1 MRNWIGETED
11 ESVSIYAYLN
21 CHDCRQSLWLGKA
34 LHDNYRSY
42 CFHMGGADEP
52 PPWKREV
59 LNRILWKFLADH
71 SGHRIDVRLEHEM
84 TVEMFGYQEIGGDR
98 NEDVSYEQYLT
109 GGRGIAV
116 TTMSIPSAQ
125 AVLAGP
131 RPLRW
136 TCAEFHRFGDMGV
149 FEGRGAM
156 LIDGVILE
164 QGPMN
169 PPHAITL
176 ELVGEA
182 LRTAFGVG
190 WWLRHQSPLILG
202 QDTDPEPDLAVVPG
216 RPRDYA
222 GHPTTAELLIEVADS
237 SLSFD
242 TNEKR
247 LLYARAS
254 IREYWVVDINGR
266 RLLVYR
272 APQMGDYATQQAL
285 GPADAIAP
293 LAAPAAVVRVAD
305 LLV

>member
-1 MRNWIGETED
+1 
-11 ESVSIYAYLN
+11 
-21 CHDCRQSLWLGKA
+21 
-34 LHDNYRSY
+34 
-42 CFHMGGADEP
+42 
-52 PPWKREV
+52 
-59 LNRILWKFLADH
+59 
-71 SGHRIDVRLEHEM
+71 M
-84 TVEMFGYQEIGGDR
+84 TA
-98 NEDVSYEQYLT
+98 T
-109 GGRGIAV
+109 
-116 TTMSIPSAQ
+116 
-125 AVLAGP
+125 GP

-149 FEGRGAM
+149 FEGRRAM

-176 ELVGEA
+176 GLVEEA
-182 LRTAFGVG
+182 IRMAFGTG
-190 WWLRHQSPLILG
+190 WWLRQQLPLVLG

-222 GHPTTAELLIEVADS
+222 GHPTTAELVIEAADS
-237 SLSFD
+237 SLDFD

-247 LLYARAS
+247 LLYARAG

-272 APQMGDYATQQAL
+272 DPQAGDYATQQVL
-285 GPADAIAP
+285 GTADAVAP
-293 LAAPAAVVRVAD
+293 LAAPTATVRVAD